1 MVLVFFYILVI
12 IWIGLFC
19 IIGIVVG
26 SFCVCICFMNIRVIG
41 IVVYI
46 WNILIIFFKIILCN
60 YKDFKRFNFFRKIII
75 LFMLYKGF
83 CYFWLYVYWKE
94 FFVFV

>member
-1 MVLVFFYILVI
+1 MVLVFCYILVV

-41 IVVYI
+41 IVVYV
-46 WNILIIFFKIILCN
+46 WNI
-60 YKDFKRFNFFRKIII
+60 
-75 LFMLYKGF
+75 
-83 CYFWLYVYWKE
+83 
-94 FFVFV
+94 